1 MSCLSR
7 LFKLFSRLLMVFVVI
22 EVLLRVAKRFWH
34 IPAPAFMSAV
44 LNSRARRAIQP
55 PGDLMTW
62 LGLRPG
68 MHVLEIGP
76 GPGTFTLEAA
86 RRVGPEGKVTAVEIA
101 PQMLARLAEN
111 SRRAAIENIDAQLS
125 SAYQLPVADHS
136 VDRVFLVTVLA
147 EVPDPQRALGEI
159 WRVLKP
165 GGKLGVG
172 EMLLDPDFPLPQT
185 VTRWCREAGFQLV
198 DLRGNAL
205 HYLAIFQPVD

>member
-7 LFKLFSRLLMVFVVI
+7 TFKLFSRVLAIFVI
-22 EVLLRVAKRFWH
+22 YQAVLRLVRRYWH
-34 IPAPAFMSAV
+34 FPAPAFLSTV
-44 LNSRARRAIQP
+44 LNSRWRRTIQP
-55 PGDLMTW
+55 PGDLMSW
-62 LGLRPG
+62 LGVRPG

-101 PQMLARLAEN
+101 PEMLARLAEN
-111 SRRAAIENIDAQLS
+111 SRRAGIENIDAQLS

-147 EVPDPQRALGEI
+147 EVPDRRRALGEI

-172 EMLLDPDFPLPQT
+172 ELLPDPDFPLPQT
-185 VTRWCREAGFQLV
+185 VASWCREAGFQLV
-198 DLRGNAL
+198 DLRGNAI